1 MDEFSSTTLER
12 PELPPKP
19 RGSCLVVVATLFGLG
34 AAAFIAMLLVGF
46 LWPLIIGFSILG
58 MIGLQ
63 YLLWGWWLERI
74 YRSQPADDV
83 SSQLVQIVSPKDD
96 GPGEQIA
103 QSLSSLGR
111 KNRDASRNRA

>member
-1 MDEFSSTTLER
+1 MDELSPPTLER

-19 RGSCLVVVATLFGLG
+19 RGSCLVVLATIFGLS
-34 AAAFIAMLLVGF
+34 AAAAVAMLLVGF

-74 YRSQPADDV
+74 YRSQPDDV
-83 SSQLVQIVSPKDD
+83 
-96 GPGEQIA
+96 
-103 QSLSSLGR
+103 
-111 KNRDASRNRA
+111 ASYDREP

>member
-1 MDEFSSTTLER
+1 MDEISSPTLER

-19 RGSCLVVVATLFGLG
+19 RGSCLVVLATIFGLS
-34 AAAFIAMLLVGF
+34 AAAAVAMLLVGF

-74 YRSQPADDV
+74 YRSQPDDV
-83 SSQLVQIVSPKDD
+83 
-96 GPGEQIA
+96 
-103 QSLSSLGR
+103 
-111 KNRDASRNRA
+111 ASYDREP